1 MMPRRGDVAVTMLAN
16 VQQATI
22 APFIKVTITL
32 GAGIF
37 TDATDAYDIYA
48 RASMG
53 LDAQDGWL

>member
-32 GAGIF
+32 DFIK
-37 TDATDAYDIYA
+37 I
-48 RASMG
+48 
-53 LDAQDGWL
+53 